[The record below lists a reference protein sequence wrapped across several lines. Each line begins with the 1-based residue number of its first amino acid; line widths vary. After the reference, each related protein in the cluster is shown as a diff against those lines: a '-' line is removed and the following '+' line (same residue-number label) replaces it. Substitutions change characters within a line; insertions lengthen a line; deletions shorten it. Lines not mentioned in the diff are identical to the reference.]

1 MTPEQYKQF
10 MQALA
15 YDQIDVTYEFL
26 NHVRSVPETE
36 RDEICLL
43 ELIRYDNER
52 AKIRTDEEA
61 AEAIREYW
69 NWVAQEWNT
78 KDDTACP

>member
-1 MTPEQYKQF
+1 MTPEQYTQF

-15 YDQIDVTYEFL
+15 YDQIDVAYEFL

-43 ELIRYDNER
+43 ELMWSLPIHH
-52 AKIRTDEEA
+52 KEE
-61 AEAIREYW
+61 
-69 NWVAQEWNT
+69 Q
-78 KDDTACP
+78 